1 MSHAD
6 FATLLDY
13 WLGELDESRE
23 AAIEEHYLGCAA
35 CSALLA
41 EVEMM
46 AEGVRRAFA
55 GGDVRAILTPTFV
68 ERLRSRGVRLRE
80 YRVARNGSVNCSVG
94 PEDDVLLSRLE
105 APLEGVER
113 IDLLVTVTGSPGDT
127 RVEDLP
133 FDAASGEVVVA
144 PSITHIRTL
153 PAHRRV
159 MRLVAVGA
167 DGERVLGEYTFNHSP
182 WTENRGQTPVC

>member
-1 MSHAD
+1 VSHTD

-35 CSALLA
+35 CSAQLA
-41 EVEMM
+41 EVEAM

-55 GGDVRAILTPTFV
+55 AGGIRAVLTPAFV
-68 ERLRSRGVRLRE
+68 ERLRSRGLRLRE
-80 YRVARNGSVNCSVG
+80 YRVPCNGSVNCSVA

-105 APLEGVER
+105 VPLEGVER
-113 IDLLVTVTGSPGDT
+113 IDLVVTAAAGDL
-127 RVEDLP
+127 RVEDIP

-144 PSITHIRTL
+144 PSIAYIRTL

-159 MRLVAVGA
+159 MRLLAVGP
-167 DGERVLGEYTFNHSP
+167 DGERVLGDYTFNHSP
-182 WTENRGQTPVC
+182 WTIEPRG